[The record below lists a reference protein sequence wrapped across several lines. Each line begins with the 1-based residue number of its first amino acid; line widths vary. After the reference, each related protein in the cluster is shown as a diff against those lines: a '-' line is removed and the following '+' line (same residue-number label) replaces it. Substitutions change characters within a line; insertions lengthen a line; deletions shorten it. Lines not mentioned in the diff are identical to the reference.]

1 MEDKSQLSNQPS
13 TLSLTGKTILVT
25 GGTGGIG
32 EVTARELARQGA
44 EVIIVGRNL
53 ERTQAALQRIRTTL
67 QSPPIAGEKDQQ
79 AIVEDPGQVDYLLA
93 DLSDLSQVRHLA
105 GEYQQRYDRLDVLI
119 NNAGGYFSNR
129 HTTVDG
135 YELTFALNHLSY
147 FLLTQELLPILEA
160 RANGASARVVNVS
173 SNAHHGATLDFD
185 DLQLEHGFNGWR
197 AYSSSKLANILFTTE
212 LARRLA
218 GKPVTANVLH
228 PGFVATNFAKNNG
241 LLYRL
246 AMPIAHL
253 FALSPEQGART
264 SVYLAASAEVSQ
276 VSGVYFEKER
286 PARTSEAARDT
297 ETARRLW
304 EISAEMVDKN

>member
-1 MEDKSQLSNQPS
+1 MEATSQLSNHPS

-32 EVTARELARQGA
+32 EVTARELARHGA

-53 ERTQAALQRIRTTL
+53 ERTQAALQRIRTAL
-67 QSPPIAGEKDQQ
+67 QSTHNAGKDDQLP
-79 AIVEDPGQVDYLLA
+79 VGDPGKIGFLLA
-93 DLSDLSQVRHLA
+93 DLSEISQVRRLA
-105 GEYQQRYDRLDVLI
+105 GEYQERYDRLDILI
-119 NNAGGYFSNR
+119 NNAGGFFSKR

-160 RANGASARVVNVS
+160 SANGTSARVVNVS
-173 SNAHHGATLDFD
+173 SNAHHGAALDFN
-185 DLQLEHGFNGWR
+185 DLQLEYGFNGWR
-197 AYSSSKLANILFTTE
+197 AYSNSKLANILFTTE

-218 GKPVTANVLH
+218 GKLVTVNALH
-228 PGFVATNFAKNNG
+228 PGFVATNFANNNG

-264 SVYLAASAEVSQ
+264 SVYLAASPDVSQ

-286 PARTSEAARDT
+286 PARPSGAARDA
-297 ETARRLW
+297 ETARQLW
-304 EISAEMVDKN
+304 EISAEMVDRT